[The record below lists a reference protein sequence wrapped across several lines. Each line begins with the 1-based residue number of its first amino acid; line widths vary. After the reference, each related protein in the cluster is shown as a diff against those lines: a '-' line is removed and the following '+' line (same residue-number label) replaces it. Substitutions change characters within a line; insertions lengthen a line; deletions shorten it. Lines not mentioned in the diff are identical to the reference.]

1 MHLMQMSEAMNI
13 VPSPSFSFKL
23 LLPKYWSVWFAFG
36 LLALIVNLLPYSAL
50 RFLGRGIGSLAMPAM
65 KRRRGIAKQNLKL
78 CFPEYSAQECD
89 ELVKAN
95 FKYTGMAL
103 IETGMAWF
111 WPDWR
116 VKRLAKVVGKERL
129 LEQERN
135 GRGVLVVC
143 SHHLNLEMTARI
155 FSQFAKGY
163 GVYRPNSNPVYEFV
177 QHRGRTRRGH
187 QMIDRK
193 DVKSM
198 LKVLKNGQRLWY
210 LPDHDYGVNNSV
222 FAPFFAVEQAASTVG
237 SSVLIDATKCAV
249 MSGVTVMSGNQ
260 YTLYIGHDLSQ
271 QFERRNPVKAAS
283 ILNQELEG
291 MIRRD
296 IPAWMWLHKRFK
308 TRPEGLECV
317 YS

>member
-1 MHLMQMSEAMNI
+1 MNT
-13 VPSPSFSFKL
+13 VPSPPFTLKL

-36 LLALIVNLLPYSAL
+36 LLAFVVNALPYPLL
-50 RFLGRGIGSLAMPAM
+50 RALGRGIGSLAMLPM
-65 KRRRGIAKQNLKL
+65 KRRRKIAKRNLKL
-78 CFPEYSAQECD
+78 CFPEYNEQQCE

-116 VKRLAKVVGKERL
+116 VKRLVTVVGKERI

-135 GRGVLVVC
+135 GRGVLVIC

-163 GVYRPNSNPVYEFV
+163 GVYRPNSNPAYEFV
-177 QHRGRTRRGH
+177 QHRGRTRCGH

-222 FAPFFAVEQAASTVG
+222 FAPFFAVEQAASTAG

-249 MSGVTVMSGNQ
+249 MSGVTVMNDNR
-260 YTLYIGHDLSQ
+260 YTLYIGEDLSG

-283 ILNQELEG
+283 ILNQEIEG
-291 MIRRD
+291 MIKRD

-308 TRPEGLECV
+308 TRPEGLQCV